1 MGHGCGNGLSS
12 WMRLRRGLGFGFER
26 CLGDGVAIQLSPA
39 CVEKSFS
46 GHGKRGKYWV
56 TGVRRL

>member
-1 MGHGCGNGLSS
+1 
-12 WMRLRRGLGFGFER
+12 MRLRRGLGFGFER